1 MRVLPLSAG
10 IVSYLVVTILMC
22 AVTYVLVLNLR
33 YIKDAT
39 SLARGNIYSLLRT
52 GKSQYA
58 EQEVRGARTDCSIAK
73 PASAMA

>member
-33 YIKDAT
+33 HLKDAT
-39 SLARGNIYSLLRT
+39 SLARSNIYSLLRT
-52 GKSQYA
+52 GKNKYA
-58 EQEVRGARTDCSIAK
+58 EQGVRSARTNSSLAK
-73 PASAMA
+73 QASAMA